1 MLLIAIV
8 NVMIDRKT
16 EKLSRKTEQLGRKTG
31 EQRER
36 KRKECKQRQ
45 EGLFIT

>member
-1 MLLIAIV
+1 
-8 NVMIDRKT
+8 MIGRKT

-36 KRKECKQRQ
+36 KE
-45 EGLFIT
+45 EGMQTEIKKDYLLPDRF